1 MQILAGIIVGGM
13 LAGGTFAVV
22 KVVQIYRADKAA
34 NSADAGLQARQP
46 DSADP
51 SAGGGA
57 APGGGTGTGTSAGAN
72 PGGGGGNP
80 AAGSL
85 EVPNLIGISA
95 ETAINE
101 LRERGIKEV
110 KLTSDAGQGI
120 DASKSAEWTVVKQS
134 EKPGAKVGAST
145 VITLTCTRGY

>member
-1 MQILAGIIVGGM
+1 MQILAGVVVGAM
-13 LAGGTFAVV
+13 LAGGTYAVV

-34 NSADAGLQARQP
+34 NTADAGLQARQP

-51 SAGGGA
+51 SAGSGAGA
-57 APGGGTGTGTSAGAN
+57 APSGGSGTGASAGAN
-72 PGGGGGNP
+72 PGGGNP

-85 EVPNLIGISA
+85 EVPNVIGISA
-95 ETAINE
+95 ETALTE
-101 LRERGIKEV
+101 LRQRGIKEV
-110 KLTSDAGQGI
+110 RLTSDAGQGI
-120 DASKSAEWTVVKQS
+120 DASKSAEWTVIRQS